1 MRSNHALAEVYA
13 RNMEALGRQMNDV
26 EERHSMGSTD
36 MGNVSALVPA
46 IHPTVAIAP
55 PDILIHTPRFREVAA
70 SEEALETMLD
80 AAKAMAMTVVDVLT
94 DAGLRQRMQEEFRD
108 RS

>member
-1 MRSNHALAEVYA
+1 
-13 RNMEALGRQMNDV
+13 
-26 EERHSMGSTD
+26 MGSTD

-55 PDILIHTPRFREVAA
+55 PDIPIHTSEFRELAA
-70 SEEALETMLD
+70 SEDGLAGMLD

-94 DAGLRQRMQEEFRD
+94 DRDLLRRIQEEFRGGN
-108 RS
+108 

>member
-1 MRSNHALAEVYA
+1 
-13 RNMEALGRQMNDV
+13 
-26 EERHSMGSTD
+26 MGSTD

-55 PDILIHTPRFREVAA
+55 PDVPIHTPQFRELAA
-70 SEEALETMLD
+70 SEEGLEGMLD

-94 DAGLRQRMQEEFRD
+94 DADLLQRIQEEFRGGAQ
-108 RS
+108 